1 MVRGGRVRQV
11 AANQQGD
18 DMTRYALIY
27 GLLSGTVIVL
37 VIIGGMTLGGFGHS
51 LWFGYLA
58 MLVALTFIFV
68 GVKRYRD
75 VEGGGVVRFWR
86 ALGLALGIAGV
97 ATIAYVAVWEVY
109 LALTHYAFMDEYV
122 ASKIRDAQA
131 HGASGAKLAAIRAEG
146 ENMRAI
152 YANPLLRMGMTAAEI
167 APVGLIVAIFSAAA
181 LFFPRVLPARRA

>member
-58 MLVALTFIFV
+58 MVVALTFIFV

-86 ALGLALGIAGV
+86 ALGLALGIAGL

-109 LALTHYAFMDEYV
+109 LALTHYAFMDDYI
-122 ASKIRDAQA
+122 ASMIRDAPA
-131 HGASGAKLAAIRAEG
+131 HGATGAKLAAIRAEG
-146 ENMRAI
+146 KI
-152 YANPLLRMGMTAAEI
+152 LCVFFVFLLLRMGMTAAEI
-167 APVGLIVAIFSAAA
+167 APVGLIVAIFSAG
-181 LFFPRVLPARRA
+181 LLYFPRILPAT

>member
-1 MVRGGRVRQV
+1 MARH
-11 AANQQGD
+11 
-18 DMTRYALIY
+18 ALIY
-27 GLLSGTVIVL
+27 GLLSGTIIVL
-37 VIIGGMTLGGFGHS
+37 VIIAGMTLGGFGHS

-109 LALTHYAFMDEYV
+109 LALTHYAFMDEYI
-122 ASKIRDAQA
+122 ASMIRDAQA
-131 HGASGAKLAAIRAEG
+131 HGATGAKLAAIRAEG

-167 APVGLIVAIFSAAA
+167 APVGLIVAIFSAA
-181 LFFPRVLPARRA
+181 LLCFPRVLPARRV